1 MNASG
6 GTLGGLRV
14 LVVEDEALVAQF
26 LEELLTTFGCNVAG
40 IAANTTQAMSFIE
53 TEGADLHGAL
63 LDINLDGEPVYP
75 LAERLGELQLP
86 YAFVTSYDDDAIDPR
101 FSRVPVLHKPFRP
114 LDLASLVASIAIRR

>member
-14 LVVEDEALVAQF
+14 LVVEDETLVAQF
-26 LEELLTTFGCNVAG
+26 LEELLTTFGCKVAG
-40 IAANTTQAMSFIE
+40 VAASTSEAFSLIE
-53 TEGADLHGAL
+53 AEGADFHGAL

-86 YAFVTSYDDDAIDPR
+86 FAFVTSYDDDAIDPR
-101 FSRVPVLHKPFRP
+101 FSRIPVL
-114 LDLASLVASIAIRR
+114 